1 MANNNTLSSNES
13 IDFPGLL
20 KKCLNHWYLFVISII
35 VCLGLGYAYLKIKNP
50 VYQVFANVLI
60 KENRGSG
67 GGGTMQSAV
76 MKNFSFG
83 NMFGG
88 GSGVDDELLVIS
100 SHTLL
105 KNVAR
110 QLDLNILYLE
120 KRFLKT
126 IDSYKNTPVK
136 LSVPTE
142 IGDTLSRVLLF
153 EVKVKRNNHVKVV
166 VKEAGKKIGFAEESG
181 FPIRVATTYGDYVLS
196 TTSYFKT
203 DKNLTMQIYYMGYDA
218 AAEELRRKIVFD
230 LVSKKANMI
239 NLSVQDTRIERGK
252 DLLNTILAEFN
263 SQGIKE
269 KNVEAE
275 NTARFID
282 ERMRLVYQEL
292 HLSEERIETYKKA
305 NNLTDIET
313 EARIMLEQ
321 NGSFRE
327 KMLETE
333 TQYSVIK
340 IIEEFLDDPVN
351 RYSLI
356 PFSVGLSDNSAVE
369 AIQKYNDIVLERMR
383 LLNTSSED
391 NPSVLFLNKQL
402 DATRSNVIS
411 TVQNIK
417 EGIKVSLDDLK
428 KQEETFLARIKG
440 MPTQE
445 REFVDIKRQQMIKE
459 ELYMFLLL
467 KKEENAMTLAI
478 TAPKGQIVDEA
489 YNLNQPLSPKKM
501 QVGVIALLLGIILPL
516 VYMYLKELFRSKFAT
531 KEELERLT
539 SVPVL
544 GEICLKKTSDHI
556 VVKEGDTSSISEL
569 FRLLRTNIQFVLT
582 GNDEKV
588 IVVTSSISGEGKTFI
603 STNFA
608 LSLAL
613 MDKKVVLIGLDIR
626 SPKLSRDLKLTNPKG
641 GITNYLANESYTY
654 DDILIKSPF
663 QKNLDIIL
671 AGPIPPNPA
680 ELLLSKRLD
689 DLFAELRKHY
699 DYIVVDSAPVG
710 MVADTFCLMRVAD
723 ATIYVCRANY
733 TEKDNIRYLND
744 LMENKRLKKVSI
756 VLNGTAAKQG
766 YGYGYKSKHDTQ
778 L

>member
-1 MANNNTLSSNES
+1 MANNNTLANNDS

-20 KKCLNHWYLFVISII
+20 KKCLDHWYLFAISI
-35 VCLGLGYAYLKIKNP
+35 VLCVGLGYAYLKIKNP

-60 KENRGSG
+60 KENRGG
-67 GGGTMQSAV
+67 GGGGMQSSM

-83 NMFGG
+83 NIFSG

-105 KNVAR
+105 KDVAR
-110 QLDLNILYLE
+110 QLNLNTLYLE

-126 IDSYKNTPVK
+126 VDHYKDSPVELFVPAGISDSLNT
-136 LSVPTE
+136 SF
-142 IGDTLSRVLLF
+142 LF
-153 EVKVKRNNHVKVV
+153 EVNVRKDGQVKVT
-166 VKEAGKKIGFAEESG
+166 VKKEGEEIGEAEASG
-181 FPIRVATTYGDYVLS
+181 FPVQVSTPSGNFTLEKTPYLKPGKRLS
-196 TTSYFKT
+196 MKI
-203 DKNLTMQIYYMGYDA
+203 LYMGYDA
-218 AAEELRRKIVFD
+218 AAEELRRKIAFD

-252 DLLNTILAEFN
+252 DLLNTILEEFN
-263 SQGIKE
+263 RQGIKE
-269 KNVEAE
+269 KNIEAE

-282 ERMRLVYQEL
+282 ERMGLVYQEL
-292 HLSEERIETYKKA
+292 HLSEERIEVYKKA

-321 NGSFRE
+321 NGSFKE

-340 IIEEFLDDPVN
+340 IIEEFLADPAN

-369 AIQKYNDIVLERMR
+369 AIQKYNEIVLERMK

-391 NPSVLFLNKQL
+391 NPSVLFLNNQL
-402 DATRSNVIS
+402 DATRKNVVS
-411 TVQNIK
+411 TVKNIK
-417 EGIKVSLDDLK
+417 EGIKVAISDFR
-428 KQEETFLARIKG
+428 KQEENFLARIKG

-467 KKEENAMTLAI
+467 KKEENALALAI
-478 TAPKGQIVDEA
+478 TAPKGQVVDRA
-489 YNLNQPLSPKKM
+489 YNLNQPLKPKKM
-501 QVGVIALLLGIILPL
+501 QVGIIALSMGIVLPL
-516 VYMYLKELFRSKFAT
+516 MYMYVKELFRSKFTT
-531 KEELERLT
+531 KEELEKLT
-539 SVPVL
+539 SVPLL
-544 GEICLKKTSDHI
+544 GEICLKRTSDHI
-556 VVKEGDTSSISEL
+556 VVKEGDASSIAEL

-582 GNDEKV
+582 NSDEKV
-588 IVVTSSISGEGKTFI
+588 ILVTSSISGEGKTFI

-626 SPKLSRDLKLTNPKG
+626 SPKLSQDLKLNNPKG
-641 GITNYLANESYTY
+641 GITNYLANDQYTY
-654 DDILIKSPF
+654 RDILIKAPF
-663 QKNLDIIL
+663 QKNLDVIL

-699 DYIVVDSAPVG
+699 DYIIVDSAPVG
-710 MVADTFCLMRVAD
+710 MVADSFCLTRVSD

-733 TEKDNIRYLND
+733 TQKDNIRYLNG
-744 LMENKRLKKVSI
+744 LVESKRLKKVSI
-756 VLNGTAAKQG
+756 VLNGTTAKQG
-766 YGYGYKSKHDTQ
+766 YGYGYRPKHDE